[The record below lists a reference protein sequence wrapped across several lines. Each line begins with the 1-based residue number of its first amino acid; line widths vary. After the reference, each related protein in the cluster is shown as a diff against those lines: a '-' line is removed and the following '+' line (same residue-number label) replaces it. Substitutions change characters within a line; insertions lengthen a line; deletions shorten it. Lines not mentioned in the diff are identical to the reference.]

1 MCCDSHQL
9 LSEDQKC
16 VDLAISNPLEEL
28 NNYNSEII
36 ATEDPLFKCFQGSK
50 RLYFTTTDKTLNGS
64 IIDPLFNQKILE
76 GSYCVQPSTQMG
88 LNGVLFCRQ
97 PVQIRKCCPSGQLI
111 NRTSI
116 NQCIVN
122 NREDTTQFPMTYH
135 FLDES
140 TVNYDEDDIIV
151 RDNAS
156 LQCDFDYNVY
166 IPGYYIDH
174 GFKVNNEFGLYVE
187 KAAYTPI
194 RHSKNYCVDNTVYAN
209 GTQGVSFLRERN
221 NQSNL

>member
-97 PVQIRKCCPSGQLI
+97 PVQIRKCCPSRI
-111 NRTSI
+111 
-116 NQCIVN
+116 
-122 NREDTTQFPMTYH
+122 F
-135 FLDES
+135 
-140 TVNYDEDDIIV
+140 
-151 RDNAS
+151 
-156 LQCDFDYNVY
+156 
-166 IPGYYIDH
+166 
-174 GFKVNNEFGLYVE
+174 
-187 KAAYTPI
+187 
-194 RHSKNYCVDNTVYAN
+194 
-209 GTQGVSFLRERN
+209 
-221 NQSNL
+221 